1 MRLLLLFVG
10 IVVLATFSVNAKT
23 IRPAEYVAMSEH
35 NKAAV
40 HQQEVNNRAAY
51 DANRNPLAD
60 GGLEALASPYDIADA
75 FYDTNGYML
84 PGWAGSFFGSGGGG
98 DMSFGE

>member
-1 MRLLLLFVG
+1 MKSIILVVAG
-10 IVVLATFSVNAKT
+10 VVLAIPAFGKP
-23 IRPAEYVAMSEH
+23 IGPAEYITLSEH
-35 NKAAV
+35 NKTAV

-51 DANRNPLAD
+51 DANRNPLAN

-75 FYDTNGYML
+75 FYDTNGYPL
-84 PGWAGSFFGSGGGG
+84 PGWAGSFYGSGGGG